1 MKKLFLL
8 FFISLNLVSQDIDEA
23 YLESLPEGVRND
35 VLERVEAK
43 EELEEPVYR
52 AASSKIDKKEEEKQS
67 KLERWALKDKDI
79 FGQKFFDTM
88 QTSFMPINEP
98 NLDDSY
104 TLDFGDV
111 LEVQLIG
118 QKDSI
123 DTYTV
128 KRDGSINVPDIG
140 NVSLSGLSLKDA
152 SALIKAKVKNG
163 FIGTEAFVSL
173 KNIRDINILITGN
186 AYNPGIYTL
195 NGNSNILHALSMA
208 GGINN
213 NGSFREINL
222 VRNGKIIHSLDLY
235 DLFIFGKSSTP
246 IRLRTGDSIVISP
259 QKILVNIIS
268 GVRRPSYYE
277 MKDGENLSD
286 LVSFANGLNS
296 ESDSSTIKLERV
308 IKDKIS
314 TKSLSY
320 NDLKNY
326 TVLNNDTLIIREY
339 KFGTIKIHGAV
350 KVPGEYK
357 ISEGDTLSKIIIRAG
372 GYEDYAYPFG
382 GFLNN
387 ERSLEINKA
396 AKTRLYNSFLRN
408 MIENPGLSTQSSLES
423 LPLILEELRNTPD
436 TGRVIAEFDI
446 DAISSKPN
454 LDTLLEDRDEIII
467 PAITQQVY
475 VYGEV
480 NNTGAIRYSPNQDFL
495 YYIENS
501 GGVLSSADEKTIFVV
516 HPNGM
521 TQNVTLN
528 NRKKIFS
535 INQKNIAI
543 YPGSIIY
550 VPRTA
555 DIGNTIQIA
564 SVWAPI
570 ISSLALSIAS
580 ISSLGSN

>member
-396 AKTRLYNSFLRN
+396 AK
-408 MIENPGLSTQSSLES
+408 
-423 LPLILEELRNTPD
+423 
-436 TGRVIAEFDI
+436 
-446 DAISSKPN
+446 
-454 LDTLLEDRDEIII
+454 
-467 PAITQQVY
+467 
-475 VYGEV
+475 
-480 NNTGAIRYSPNQDFL
+480 
-495 YYIENS
+495 
-501 GGVLSSADEKTIFVV
+501 
-516 HPNGM
+516 
-521 TQNVTLN
+521 
-528 NRKKIFS
+528 
-535 INQKNIAI
+535 
-543 YPGSIIY
+543 
-550 VPRTA
+550 
-555 DIGNTIQIA
+555 
-564 SVWAPI
+564 
-570 ISSLALSIAS
+570 
-580 ISSLGSN
+580 